1 MKQAIALAAATA
13 VAMISISATA
23 EDKKPYTLADLKT
36 LVSQNSFKEAVEHL
50 NDVPPSERTAPWL
63 EVATA
68 AGTGYISGLSN
79 DNLVTK
85 VLTIEQ
91 LDADVPPLLKVAKY
105 TKVRAEVGLKAYD
118 ACLQNSYWTDE
129 CLQHA
134 IKFVEADGSNT
145 DLALKMAKL
154 VRKNAKSWAALPFF
168 KKALAGKPSAAACK
182 DSDLALAVTSGLALP
197 KDYDRAADARAI
209 APGPCWDHLKKPIL
223 EAFNEDSEN
232 GYVRQ
237 NSCDFLKA
245 KKALGAEQARSCK

>member
-1 MKQAIALAAATA
+1 MKQAIALAAVTA
-13 VAMISISATA
+13 VAMTTVALA
-23 EDKKPYTLADLKT
+23 DKKPYTLADLKT
-36 LVSQNSFKEAVEHL
+36 LVSQKSFKEAVEHL
-50 NDVPPSERTAPWL
+50 NDVPPVERTADWL
-63 EVATA
+63 EVAA
-68 AGTGYISGLSN
+68 SAGTGYISGLSN

-91 LDADVPPLLKVAKY
+91 LDSDVPPLLKVAKY

-118 ACLQNSYWTDE
+118 ACFQNRYWTDE

-134 IKFVEADGSNT
+134 LKFVEADGSNA

-182 DSDLALAVTSGLALP
+182 DGDLALAVTSGLALP
-197 KDYDRAADARAI
+197 KDYDRAGDARAI
-209 APGPCWDHLKKPIL
+209 AVGPCWDHLKKPIL
-223 EAFNEDSEN
+223 EAFNEDSEG

-245 KKALGAEQARSCK
+245 KKALGAEQARTCK